1 MKTTSRQTYSNLSG
15 LPAML
20 RSIFIISLFVLVGGL
35 SSQAMA
41 ASATLEFEAQGLDL
55 DTGAVVDVAT
65 GPLAGSTGAD
75 IRIAYNAD
83 VVPHSVAVPAGAG
96 VEMLYLDNTSF
107 ANVTAASV
115 SGLTFTSNA
124 TDLPL
129 ELNDTVVIRTDT
141 GALFKVGN
149 AVEDGVSVTVSY
161 EKL

>member
-1 MKTTSRQTYSNLSG
+1 MKTTSKEPYSNLSG
-15 LPAML
+15 LSAIL
-20 RSIFIISLFVLVGGL
+20 RSVFIISLFVLIGGL

-41 ASATLEFEAQGLDL
+41 ASATLEFSGQGLDL
-55 DTGAVVDVAT
+55 DTGAVVDA
-65 GPLAGSTGAD
+65 GPIAGPAGAD
-75 IRIAYNAD
+75 ILIGYNAD
-83 VVPHSVAVPAGAG
+83 VVPHSVAIPGGAG
-96 VEMLYLDNTSF
+96 VEMSFLDNTPF